1 MLTNFQIVEEEEELD
16 SDQRAGSEAGR
27 LRGNS
32 RDNSSQGKVS
42 GQPYP
47 LYFLKFSSNEI
58 KIVIPPKER

>member
-32 RDNSSQGKVS
+32 RDNSSQSKVGGS
-42 GQPYP
+42 
-47 LYFLKFSSNEI
+47 
-58 KIVIPPKER
+58 